1 MQDQF
6 LGAVDAVTSPD
17 LQTPSGGPLLLPIA
31 GAAAGRPCGG
41 DRMADIAPGQLCNL
55 VDRSSRFGMSSKL
68 SDIGFRIL
76 STSDFLFGLLSQLL
90 LLILKFVVA
99 QEICFAT
106 IQAPKL
112 ISKFCS
118 FYQDAS

>member
-41 DRMADIAPGQLCNL
+41 EPDG
-55 VDRSSRFGMSSKL
+55 
-68 SDIGFRIL
+68 
-76 STSDFLFGLLSQLL
+76 
-90 LLILKFVVA
+90 
-99 QEICFAT
+99 
-106 IQAPKL
+106 
-112 ISKFCS
+112 
-118 FYQDAS
+118 